1 MTRFESAIFLLA
13 TKTKD
18 AEEMDEIAS
27 KLEKRKSIVE
37 TSVVPGMK
45 VKREE
50 YDMMVR
56 VIGSNRELDKVE
68 LMLKNRSDF
77 SKVARLT
84 AEK

>member
-37 TSVVPGMK
+37 TSVVPGIK

>member
-37 TSVVPGMK
+37 TSVVPGIK

-68 LMLKNRSDF
+68 LMLKNRSDL

>member
-37 TSVVPGMK
+37 TSVVPGIK

-56 VIGSNRELDKVE
+56 VIGSNKELDKVE